1 MDAGDWVEH
10 WLSAPRFAPYL
21 HAANMDRPAALDL
34 YDWNARVATSFLHD
48 LGHLEVA
55 LRNAYDRALSA
66 GDRPGDL
73 HWVYAPKRHL
83 PTAMKRDGK
92 TGDIY
97 DSNESARKAIT
108 KAVKDARRNARG
120 QNPDPGKVIAEI
132 NFGFWRYLTANRLHA
147 LWVRR
152 LSHAF
157 PDGTRQKDVDARVGR
172 LHTLRNRAAHHEP
185 LLRADLPTRYQDLLT
200 VAAMLSGA
208 LRDHIDGCSTTLELV
223 AQRPTPG

>member
-1 MDAGDWVEH
+1 MDTGGWVEL

-21 HAANMDRPAALDL
+21 AEANADRAAALD
-34 YDWNARVATSFLHD
+34 YYVWNARVAASFLHD

-55 LRNAYDRALSA
+55 LRNAYDRTLTA
-66 GDRPGDL
+66 GDPPGAP

-83 PTAMKRDGK
+83 PVAMKRDSK
-92 TGDIY
+92 TGDMY

-108 KAVKDARRNARG
+108 KAVKEARKDSKVST
-120 QNPDPGKVIAEI
+120 PDPGKVIAEI
-132 NFGFWRYLTANRLHA
+132 NFGFWRYLTANRLHG

-157 PDGTRQKDVDARVGR
+157 PAGTRQKDVDARVGR

-185 LLRADLPTRYQDLLT
+185 LLRANLPARYRDLLE
-200 VAAMLSGA
+200 VAGMLSDPLA
-208 LRDHIDGCSTTLELV
+208 AHIDAHSVTLDLIE
-223 AQRPTPG
+223 QRPTG